1 MSTDD
6 YIVQH
11 HTAISD
17 SRIFTIVLASISALF
32 PLSVVIIL
40 VQRYNTIVRG
50 RSLIHYVL
58 MIAIADTMAA
68 IFRAFGYPP
77 SGSDACSIQG
87 FGIAYF
93 SRMSWFFTDVLIF
106 QLFYVVVFK
115 TYFLDKRYMHA
126 IVFTLNMVLAL
137 TPLSA
142 GLTYGE
148 DDDDK
153 GIPLGACLIS
163 NGKSVDDDATLDHWE
178 EYTFFIELY
187 ASFVFIIILTG
198 IVVVYSL
205 TIKYTKSSSV
215 YINERIKDSWKVII
229 LYPLAMMIAWV
240 PGVAYAFYFNSYASD
255 HSGPYPPNGLVIAN
269 YLNAINV
276 LYGPFLSIIFYTK
289 TLDARRAWMYNLKC
303 LMYLVMRIDIDDR
316 STCESIISIEDVRV
330 SAYPVSDNKSNS
342 TSLSR
347 LTHQLT
353 SSIWKRNDKTEL
365 TSPIVLNSD
374 HDNMNPM
381 SKNERVLRIEENL

>member
-1 MSTDD
+1 MPADD
-6 YIVQH
+6 YQIH
-11 HTAISD
+11 STAIHD
-17 SRIFTIVLASISALF
+17 AEIFTIVLASISALF

-58 MIAIADTMAA
+58 MIAIADTMTAV
-68 IFRAFGYPP
+68 FRAFGYPP
-77 SGSDACSIQG
+77 PGSDACSIQG
-87 FGIAYF
+87 FCFTYF
-93 SRMSWFFTDVLIF
+93 ARMSWFFTDVLIF

-115 TYFLDKRYMHA
+115 SYFLDKRYMHA

-142 GLTYGE
+142 GLTYGQ
-148 DDDDK
+148 DDDDQ
-153 GIPLGACLIS
+153 GIPLSVCTFR
-163 NGKSVDDDATLDHWE
+163 NGKSVDDDAILPHWL
-178 EYTFFIELY
+178 EYTFIIELY

-240 PGVAYAFYFNSYASD
+240 PGVAYDFYFISYASD
-255 HSGPYPPNGLVIAN
+255 HSGTSPPNGNVIAN
-269 YLNAINV
+269 YLQAINV

-303 LMYLVMRIDIDDR
+303 LMNLVMRIDIDDR

>member
-1 MSTDD
+1 MPADD
-6 YIVQH
+6 YIIQH
-11 HTAISD
+11 STAIND

-58 MIAIADTMAA
+58 MIAIADTMTAVF
-68 IFRAFGYPP
+68 IAFGYPP

-87 FGIAYF
+87 FGRGYF
-93 SRMSWFFTDVLIF
+93 ARMSWFFTDVLIF

-115 TYFLDKRYMHA
+115 SYFLDKRYMHA

-142 GLTYGE
+142 GLTYGQ
-148 DDDDK
+148 DDDDQ
-153 GIPLGACLIS
+153 GIPLVACDIS
-163 NGKSVDDDATLDHWE
+163 NGKSVDDDAIRNHWID
-178 EYTFFIELY
+178 YTFNVELY

-240 PGVAYAFYFNSYASD
+240 PGVAYAFYFISYQSD
-255 HSGPYPPNGLVIAN
+255 HSGTYPPNGNVIVN
-269 YLNAINV
+269 YLQAINV

>member
-1 MSTDD
+1 
-6 YIVQH
+6 
-11 HTAISD
+11 
-17 SRIFTIVLASISALF
+17 
-32 PLSVVIIL
+32 
-40 VQRYNTIVRG
+40 
-50 RSLIHYVL
+50 
-58 MIAIADTMAA
+58 
-68 IFRAFGYPP
+68 
-77 SGSDACSIQG
+77 
-87 FGIAYF
+87 
-93 SRMSWFFTDVLIF
+93 
-106 QLFYVVVFK
+106 
-115 TYFLDKRYMHA
+115 MHA

-142 GLTYGE
+142 GLTYGQ
-148 DDDDK
+148 DDDDQ
-153 GIPLGACLIS
+153 GIPLTACYMS
-163 NGKSVDDDATLDHWE
+163 NGKSVDDDAIRNHWI

-240 PGVAYAFYFNSYASD
+240 PGVAYSFYFDSYASD
-255 HSGPYPPNGLVIAN
+255 HSGSYPPNGNVIAN
-269 YLNAINV
+269 YLSAINV

-316 STCESIISIEDVRV
+316 SSCESIISIEDVRV
-330 SAYPVSDNKSNS
+330 SAYPVSNKSNS
-342 TSLSR
+342 TSLSI
-347 LTHQLT
+347 LTHHLT
-353 SSIWKRNDKTEL
+353 SSIWKSNDKTEL
-365 TSPIVLNSD
+365 TSPIILNSD

-381 SKNERVLRIEENL
+381 SKNETILRIDENL